1 MYEALV
7 MPWLIPCHNVL
18 KLTGLSSLAGKSWA
32 LSAKHKGMRHD
43 IKGKEKTHAAPN
55 FCKDLEVSL
64 ALGHGMANKLVIL
77 HADCSY
83 LGFKKK
89 TTVKGCRILCQRLVL
104 ANCLSI

>member
-1 MYEALV
+1 MADSMSQCPKAHRFSESSGK
-7 MPWLIPCHNVL
+7 
-18 KLTGLSSLAGKSWA
+18 KLGTFLPNIF
-32 LSAKHKGMRHD
+32 RHD

-64 ALGHGMANKLVIL
+64 ATGHGMANKLVIL

-83 LGFKKK
+83 LGFKEK
-89 TTVKGCRILCQRLVL
+89 TTCDGLQDFGQRLVL